1 MTERKTSLLE
11 ELINEKFKHVNK
23 NMETNNENIIS
34 RLDSIDHKFGVL
46 NGRTLKTEEN
56 VQDLKLQNVNHLL
69 TCPQIIRIEK
79 MEEEIE
85 ERMKAIEKT
94 TNYVE
99 LLKSNPKMTVM
110 VIAIAVFLFLNSIGF
125 IKTISI
131 GAKNDA
137 AIEQVVKEQVRVK
150 QELKD
155 TEVEEGIKQLNDI
168 DR

>member
-1 MTERKTSLLE
+1 MTERKVTVE
-11 ELINEKFKHVNK
+11 EHLTKGLGYLHEKLDSNNK
-23 NMETNNENIIS
+23 NVIQ
-34 RLDSIDHKFGVL
+34 RLERIDTKFEIL
-46 NGRTLKTEEN
+46 NGRTLKNEQKAN
-56 VQDLKLQNVNHLL
+56 DLMLQNATHLL
-69 TCPQIIRIEK
+69 TCPQITKIEKIEEK
-79 MEEEIE
+79 MEDRI
-85 ERMKAIEKT
+85 KAIEKT

-110 VIAIAVFLFLNSIGF
+110 VLAIAVFLFLNSIGF

-131 GAKNDA
+131 GTKNDA

-155 TEVEEGIKQLNDI
+155 TEVEEGMEQINNI